1 MSDNQEDIKRI
12 YNDLLKRSIAY
23 IELYSIEQMD
33 NTKLHIEKVNEWL
46 DRTGDPND
54 IQKLTVSLKALNEI
68 YTLLLEQSTTRFMA
82 AVIPMS
88 NLIKQ
93 LEKDDNESSTTV
105 TESSAISR
113 QKISDDDL
121 KAMYTKYE
129 D

>member
-1 MSDNQEDIKRI
+1 MADNKEDIKRL

-46 DRTGDPND
+46 YKTGDPND
-54 IQKLTVSLKALNEI
+54 IQKLTAALKALNEI

-93 LEKDDNESSTTV
+93 LEKDNNESSTTV
-105 TESSAISR
+105 NESSAISKPR
-113 QKISDDDL
+113 ISDNEL
-121 KAMYTKYE
+121 KAMYTRYE